1 MAVGQM
7 DVRNFN
13 VLAVDDNPNTLE
25 VIKRNLNKAGYAV
38 TTCTD
43 VPSAVSL
50 LPENKIDIIITD
62 YKMPRHDGLDLIS
75 HVGENYPDIRMIMV
89 TGYPSIDG
97 AVEAVK
103 KGVDEYLAKP
113 FAGAELLGA
122 VEKVALKLARQRKA
136 QADIRPVSSFGIVG
150 DSHGMRATFRAI
162 EKAATMTA
170 NVLISG
176 ESGTGKEL
184 VARAIHYSSA
194 RSAAPFVSVNCT
206 AIPESLL
213 ESELFG
219 HAKGAFTGANEARA
233 GFFQIADGG
242 TIFLD
247 EIGDASLNMQAKLL
261 RVMQSKEFFRVG
273 SSQLTKVDTRIITA
287 THKNLHVMMSKGL
300 FREDLYYRL
309 NIIDIPIA
317 PLRER
322 KENIPIL
329 VRHFVEDFC
338 RQMRR
343 PPIKFSDR
351 ALEALTEYAWPGN
364 VRELENLM
372 QKLVVMVDGPRVGI
386 ADLPETMRFSIRCAQ
401 GGHRPL
407 AQVEYDHIMA
417 VLESVSGNKSQAA
430 AILCIDRKTLREKL
444 KKHESAK

>member
-1 MAVGQM
+1 MGPM
-7 DVRNFN
+7 DAKDFK
-13 VLAVDDNPNTLE
+13 VLAVDDNANTLE
-25 VIKRNLNKAGYAV
+25 VIKRNLNKAGYEV
-38 TTCTD
+38 VTCTD
-43 VPSAVSL
+43 VPAAVTL
-50 LPENKIDIIITD
+50 LQEYPIDILITD
-62 YKMPRHDGLDLIS
+62 YKMPRHDGLDLIA
-75 HVGENYPDIRMIMV
+75 HAGENYPDIRMIMV

-97 AVEAVK
+97 AVQAVK
-103 KGVDEYLAKP
+103 KGADEYLAKP
-113 FAGAELLGA
+113 FTESELLDA
-122 VEKVALKLARQRKA
+122 VEKVSLKLSRRRNA
-136 QADIRPVSSFGIVG
+136 QSDIAPAASFGIVG
-150 DSHGMRATFRAI
+150 DSQGMRAIFRLI

-219 HAKGAFTGANEARA
+219 HVKGAFTGANEARA

-247 EIGDASLNMQAKLL
+247 EIGDASLNLQAKLL

-273 SSQLTKVDTRIITA
+273 SSQVSKVDTRIIAA
-287 THKNLHVMMSKGL
+287 THKNLQVMASKGL

-309 NIIDIPIA
+309 NIIDIPIP

-329 VRHFVEDFC
+329 VRHFVEEFC
-338 RQMRR
+338 RQMGR
-343 PPIKFSDR
+343 PPITFSDR

-364 VRELENLM
+364 VRELENLV

-386 ADLPETMRFSIRCAQ
+386 ADLPETMRFSIRCAP

-407 AQVEYDHIMA
+407 AQVEHDHIRA
-417 VLESVSGNKSQAA
+417 VLESVAGNKSQAS
-430 AILCIDRKTLREKL
+430 AILGIDRKTLREKL
-444 KKHESAK
+444 RRFEKK